1 MISRA
6 TRTARD
12 RRCEREDGEDGGKRR
27 ERGGRGR
34 LRARDGSSRA
44 VLNVV
49 RSSVRSLGCNV
60 LVRHWLDDHHPDI
73 TPGSVRPS
81 RLCRLRERA
90 RPPTSYRKPRREEQT
105 LPENKPNLPERTSSH
120 LSDHIT
126 SWIVSKSSC
135 ASLSIVLSR
144 SLHHA
149 SRNLS
154 HMIRNHGLHRSPL
167 LGPIISRNSSRFT
180 NFT

>member
-81 RLCRLRERA
+81 RWCRLRER
-90 RPPTSYRKPRREEQT
+90 RCDRRRRTVSRDEKDRRSPKINQTDRNEPRRT
-105 LPENKPNLPERTSSH
+105 FP
-120 LSDHIT
+120 IT
-126 SWIVSKSSC
+126 SPRGS
-135 ASLSIVLSR
+135 SR
-144 SLHHA
+144 SPRA
-149 SRNLS
+149 RRSRS
-154 HMIRNHGLHRSPL
+154 
-167 LGPIISRNSSRFT
+167 SSRDHST
-180 NFT
+180 TRRETSRI